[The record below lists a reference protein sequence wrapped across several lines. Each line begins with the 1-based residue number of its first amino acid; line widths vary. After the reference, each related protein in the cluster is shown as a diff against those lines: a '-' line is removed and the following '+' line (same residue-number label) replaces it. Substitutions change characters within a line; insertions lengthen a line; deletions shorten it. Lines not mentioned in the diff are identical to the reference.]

1 MKEPVIPQDD
11 KARVKTLQC
20 LNILDTQHEERF
32 DRIARLAAQLFQCE
46 FASISFIDETLVVQ
60 ISR

>member
-20 LNILDTQHEERF
+20 LNILDTQREERF
-32 DRIARLAAQLFQCE
+32 DRIA
-46 FASISFIDETLVVQ
+46 
-60 ISR
+60 